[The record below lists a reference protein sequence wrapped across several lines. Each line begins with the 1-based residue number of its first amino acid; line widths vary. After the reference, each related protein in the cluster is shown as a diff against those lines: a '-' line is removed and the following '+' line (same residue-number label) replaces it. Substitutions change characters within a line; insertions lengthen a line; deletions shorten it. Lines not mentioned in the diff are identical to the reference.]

1 MRRRGERAAKR
12 QGGNDLRCAG
22 GRFLPQPVYSTQEDP
37 IGLAG
42 GLNLYGYAGGDPINF
57 SDPFGLCPE
66 EQRDANG
73 ECPGLNGAEAAAVFA
88 GLASFSRSFLRSDLR
103 VVGQSPARGGVA
115 LEVSGSIRLDGGMS
129 ACTQAV
135 ATTRATPTVRVEARL
150 EVRPEPTDGSST
162 ATVSTR
168 IAGGPVPGTSV
179 SGSQTVAVS
188 PSGST
193 QTTRVGVG
201 VSAGPPASPTN
212 LSTLV
217 LGTRRCASTGGY
229 R

>member
-1 MRRRGERAAKR
+1 MDRSRTGAGQRRL
-12 QGGNDLRCAG
+12 GGTRRLRTGVA
-22 GRFLPQPVYSTQEDP
+22 
-37 IGLAG
+37 
-42 GLNLYGYAGGDPINF
+42 GLNLYGFASGDPVNF
-57 SDPFGLCPE
+57 SDPYGLCPE

-73 ECPGLNGAEAAAVFA
+73 DCPGLNGAEAAAVFA
-88 GLASFSRSFLRSDLR
+88 GLASFSRYGLR
-103 VVGQSPARGGVA
+103 VVGQSPSRGGVA
-115 LEVSGSIRLDGGMS
+115 LDVSGSIRLDGGMS

-135 ATTRATPTVRVEARL
+135 ATTRSTPTAQIEARL

-162 ATVSTR
+162 ATVSQR

-188 PSGST
+188 PNGTS

-212 LSTLV
+212 VSTPV
-217 LGTRRCASTGGY
+217 PGTRRCASTGGY